1 VNPGVLYAAL
11 AFVAWGLF
19 PLYFHLLAAVAP
31 MEVVLHRAVW
41 CLVFLAGVLAVR
53 RQWAWLATALRQ
65 PRVLLWTGASALV
78 LAVNWLLYIVAL
90 QNGRVVE
97 ASLGYFINPLVNV
110 LLGVLVLRE
119 RLAPVQRAAVALA
132 ACGVAWLTWQAG
144 QLPWYALSLAFTFAL
159 YGLLRKTSPLGPLEG
174 LALETLLV
182 APLALPWLAWWTVS
196 AGGVLLRGDAALTFW
211 VLLAG
216 PLTALPLMLFAAAAR
231 RLRLAT
237 VGLMQYISPTLQL
250 ACGVFFFR
258 EPFDA
263 DKLVGFAFIWAALA
277 LYSVH
282 ALRQAALSERF
293 SRSSNQ
299 P

>member
-1 VNPGVLYAAL
+1 MNPGVLYAAL

-110 LLGVLVLRE
+110 LLGVFVLRE

-132 ACGVAWLTWQAG
+132 ACGVAWLTWQTG
-144 QLPWYALSLAFTFAL
+144 HLPWYALSLALTFAL

-182 APLALPWLAWWTVS
+182 APLAVPWLVWWTVS
-196 AGGVLLRGDAALTFW
+196 ANGVLLRGDDVLTFW
-211 VLLAG
+211 ILLAG

-237 VGLMQYISPTLQL
+237 LGLMQYVSPTLQL
-250 ACGVFFFR
+250 ACGVFFFQ

-263 DKLVGFAFIWAALA
+263 DKLVGFAFIWVALA
-277 LYSVH
+277 VYTAQV
-282 ALRQAALSERF
+282 LRHGGDRAGRGVGA
-293 SRSSNQ
+293 
-299 P
+299 

>member
-1 VNPGVLYAAL
+1 MNPGVLYAAM

-19 PLYFHLLAAVAP
+19 PLYFHQLATVAP
-31 MEVVLHRAVW
+31 MEVVLHRSVW

-53 RQWAWLATALRQ
+53 RQWSWLGAALRQ

-78 LAVNWLLYIVAL
+78 LALNWLLYIVAL

-110 LLGVLVLRE
+110 LLGVFVLRE

-144 QLPWYALSLAFTFAL
+144 HLPWYGLSLALTFAL

-182 APLALPWLAWWTVS
+182 APLAVPWLVWWTVS
-196 AGGVLLRGDAALTFW
+196 ANGVLLRGDDVLTFW
-211 VLLAG
+211 ILLAG

-237 VGLMQYISPTLQL
+237 LGLMQYVSPTLQL
-250 ACGVFFFR
+250 ACGVFFFQ

-263 DKLVGFAFIWAALA
+263 DKLVGFAFIWVALA
-277 LYSVH
+277 VYT
-282 ALRQAALSERF
+282 AQILRHGGDRAGRGGGV
-293 SRSSNQ
+293 
-299 P
+299 

>member
-1 VNPGVLYAAL
+1 MNPGVLYAAL
-11 AFVAWGLF
+11 AFSAWGLF
-19 PLYFHLLAAVAP
+19 PLYFHLLATVAP
-31 MEVVLHRAVW
+31 LEVVLHRSVW

-53 RQWAWLATALRQ
+53 RHWRWLGDALRQ
-65 PRVLLWTGASALV
+65 PRVLVWTGASALV

-110 LLGVLVLRE
+110 LLGVMVLRE
-119 RLAPVQRAAVALA
+119 RLAPVQRAAVTLA
-132 ACGVAWLTWQAG
+132 ACGVAWLTWQTG
-144 QLPWYALSLAFTFAL
+144 QVPWYALSLAFTFAL

-174 LALETLLV
+174 LALETFLI
-182 APLALPWLAWWTVS
+182 APLAVPWLLWWTVS
-196 AGGVLLRGDAALTFW
+196 ADGVLLRGDSMLTFW

-263 DKLVGFAFIWAALA
+263 SKLVGFAFIWAALA
-277 LYSVH
+277 VYTAH
-282 ALRQAALSERF
+282 ALRTARAPAAAGG
-293 SRSSNQ
+293 
-299 P
+299 

>member
-1 VNPGVLYAAL
+1 MNPGVLYAAL

-19 PLYFHLLAAVAP
+19 PLYFHLLGTVAP
-31 MEVVLHRAVW
+31 MEVVLHRSVW
-41 CLVFLAGVLAVR
+41 CLVFLLGVLSVR
-53 RQWAWLATALRQ
+53 RHWGWLGSALRQ
-65 PRVLLWTGASALV
+65 PRVLLWTAASALV

-119 RLAPVQRAAVALA
+119 RLVPVQRAAVALA
-132 ACGVAWLTWQAG
+132 TCGVAWLTWQTG
-144 QLPWYALSLAFTFAL
+144 HLPWYALSLALTFAL

-174 LALETLLV
+174 LALETLLI
-182 APLALPWLAWWTVS
+182 APLAVPWLLWWTVW
-196 AGGVLLRGDAALTFW
+196 ADGVLLRGDPALTFW
-211 VLLAG
+211 ILLAG

-237 VGLMQYISPTLQL
+237 LGLMQYVSPTLQL

-263 DKLVGFAFIWAALA
+263 DKLIGFAFIWAALA
-277 LYSVH
+277 VYTAH
-282 ALRQAALSERF
+282 ALRTARAPTAAGG
-293 SRSSNQ
+293 
-299 P
+299 

>member
-196 AGGVLLRGDAALTFW
+196 AGGVLLRGDAALIFW

-277 LYSVH
+277 VYTAH
-282 ALRQAALSERF
+282 ALRTARAPAA
-293 SRSSNQ
+293 
-299 P
+299 PGG

>member
-1 VNPGVLYAAL
+1 MNPGVLYAAL
-11 AFVAWGLF
+11 AVVAGGLF
-19 PLYFHLLAAVAP
+19 PLYFHLLATVARV
-31 MEVVLHRAVW
+31 EVVLHRAVW

-182 APLALPWLAWWTVS
+182 APLALPWLAWWTLS

-263 DKLVGFAFIWAALA
+263 SKLVGFAFIWAALA
-277 LYSVH
+277 VYTAH
-282 ALRQAALSERF
+282 ALRTARAPTAAGG
-293 SRSSNQ
+293 
-299 P
+299 

>member
-1 VNPGVLYAAL
+1 MNPGVLYAAL

-277 LYSVH
+277 VYTAH
-282 ALRQAALSERF
+282 ALRTARAPAA
-293 SRSSNQ
+293 
-299 P
+299 PAG